1 MSKDYTFT
9 HDSRVT
15 VGEATKKSE
24 IDKAATNTDELDQ
37 RMEAVCF
44 VGSLLPDNGGVTV
57 GYDSSNRISTIEYT
71 TSPLGTITITY
82 DSSNRVSQA
91 QGVFTDPVAV
101 TITEV
106 YSYDSNNRLTGITR
120 TVT

>member
-1 MSKDYTFT
+1 MA
-9 HDSRVT
+9 T
-15 VGEATKKSE
+15 VGNATKKTDY
-24 IDKAATNTDELDQ
+24 DKAAANTDEINQ

-44 VGSLLPDNGGVTV
+44 VGSLLPADGGVTI
-57 GYDSSNRISTIEYT
+57 GYDSSNRVSTIEYT

-91 QGVFTDPVAV
+91 QGIFTDPVAV

-106 YSYDSNNRLTGITR
+106 YTYDSSNRLTGITR